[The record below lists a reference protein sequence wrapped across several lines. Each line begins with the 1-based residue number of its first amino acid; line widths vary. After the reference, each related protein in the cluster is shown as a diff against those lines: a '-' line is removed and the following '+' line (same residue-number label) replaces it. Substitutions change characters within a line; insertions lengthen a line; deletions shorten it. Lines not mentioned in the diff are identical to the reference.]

1 MVEIKLLTSRIRTRL
16 ILEGR
21 IRIRSISDRIHDTSG
36 NEAGIQAYDG
46 KIKKLTVRRKGI

>member
-46 KIKKLTVRRKGI
+46 KIKKLTVRRNGI